1 MQILPYLPCRWLQTL
16 QGRQKLL
23 RKLQSLFRRLPAT
36 IQGVYSGEEIE
47 FGMQNEDASFQI
59 PVSFAKSKD
68 RRKKFLVVLPLF
80 EERGT
85 TFLFVAFINI
95 VSSVEKA

>member
-1 MQILPYLPCRWLQTL
+1 MKMP
-16 QGRQKLL
+16 
-23 RKLQSLFRRLPAT
+23 
-36 IQGVYSGEEIE
+36 
-47 FGMQNEDASFQI
+47 DASFQI